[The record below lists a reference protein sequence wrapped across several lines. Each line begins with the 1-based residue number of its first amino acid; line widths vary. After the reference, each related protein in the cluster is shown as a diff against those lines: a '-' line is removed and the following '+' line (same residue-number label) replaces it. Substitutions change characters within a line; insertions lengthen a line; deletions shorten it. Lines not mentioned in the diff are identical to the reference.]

1 VRSAVLAG
9 GAARRFAARPKGLEA
24 VGDRRIIDVV
34 VDVLTEASGALPF
47 IVARD
52 ESTRSVRPDL
62 ELVTDQLP
70 GRASVIGIHAAVSA
84 SDGPVLVA
92 AWDMPFLDP
101 ALLRL
106 LCERAAEFDA
116 YLPESRGPRGC
127 EPLCA
132 VYAPSCVEPIAR
144 AVAAGDLRTTAFHPE
159 VRVGRLPL
167 AEVER
172 FGNPDELFFNVNAP
186 EELAAAR
193 AVQRRRTRTAQ
204 DDTSHR

>member
-9 GAARRFAARPKGLEA
+9 GAARRFAARPKGIEA
-24 VGDRRIIDVV
+24 VGARRIVDIV
-34 VDVLTEASGALPF
+34 VDVLAEASGSLPF
-47 IVARD
+47 LVARD
-52 ESTRSVRPDL
+52 ASAHTVRPDL

-70 GRASVIGIHAAVSA
+70 GQASLIGIHAAVAA

-92 AWDMPFLDP
+92 AWDMPFVDA

-106 LCERAAEFDA
+106 LCERAVDFDA
-116 YLPESRGPRGC
+116 YLPESRGPQGC

-132 VYAPSCVEPIAR
+132 VYAPSCIEPIAR
-144 AVAAGDLRTTAFHPE
+144 AVAAGDLRTTAFHSK
-159 VRVGRLPL
+159 VRIGRLPL
-167 AEVER
+167 SEVER
-172 FGNPDELFFNVNAP
+172 FGNPDELFFNVNTP

-204 DDTSHR
+204 DGTSHR